1 MNISAS
7 FLEQVTILITPS
19 GRPASCQSSA
29 SLMQVIGVMEA
40 ALSTMVL
47 PQAMH
52 IGDIQPIGIMP
63 GKLKGTMPA
72 NTPTG
77 SL

>member
-1 MNISAS
+1 
-7 FLEQVTILITPS
+7 
-19 GRPASCQSSA
+19 
-29 SLMQVIGVMEA
+29 MQVIGVMEA

-47 PQAMH
+47 PQAIH